1 MTREC
6 HLFFETLGTKVK
18 LDILTSL
25 REGPLSVNELSRAV
39 NHERSKVSHALRSL
53 HDCRFVVV
61 SKDGRRRIYSLNT
74 DTIVPLLDLVERH
87 MNTYC
92 KGKGCKNRARQAR

>member
-18 LDILTSL
+18 LDILTTL

-92 KGKGCKNRARQAR
+92 MGKGCNKQARGGR